1 MSSTAQKL
9 LLHFPEVN
17 ENLSTC
23 LRPLSSRL
31 SPLSATPL
39 TPKQQPSS
47 ARSRAT
53 PRRARPSSPEASSS
67 SHPALSVSC
76 LQRVPRG
83 RFADTPRSLISLSH
97 LSGTRT
103 GPSLARAMPSG
114 RGSGRPRQ
122 GVSFKERA
130 ELTRKEKHTKQKR
143 QDLLPSR
150 GRRQRESFHRHAQR

>member
-1 MSSTAQKL
+1 MFASS
-9 LLHFPEVN
+9 V
-17 ENLSTC
+17 
-23 LRPLSSRL
+23 L
-31 SPLSATPL
+31 SPLASLCDASDPQTTAFKCKIARDAEEGKTKLSRGILFL
-39 TPKQQPSS
+39 TPSFVCFLPSK
-47 ARSRAT
+47 
-53 PRRARPSSPEASSS
+53 SPERKVRRHSPL
-67 SHPALSVSC
+67 SHL
-76 LQRVPRG
+76 
-83 RFADTPRSLISLSH
+83 SLSH

-130 ELTRKEKHTKQKR
+130 ELTRKEKHTKHKR